1 MTIRDDVLLADAAH
15 IKAAYDKEGLMAVVE
30 HGLKGV
36 ARFELPVR
44 HPFDFRHTFWKPSH
58 FRTGLEVHSRSTSW
72 RSLVCDDGVPLG
84 LRFDWDGAKVVV
96 QVFADRRL
104 SAARATLVKERIIRS
119 YGLQEDI
126 SEFLALAAD
135 RHATADAVSALGG
148 MRMSCPENVFE
159 IGLLAVL
166 LQNTTIARTGQMLNG
181 LLTNYGGILE
191 FDGVQLKC
199 FFSPLRLAAITSEE
213 LRDRCKLGYR
223 APTVSAL
230 AHHFA
235 KRSRSAD
242 LPIGGALDQ
251 RLREE
256 LVEIRGIGP
265 FTASVIASHALRQM
279 SEPAL
284 DVWST
289 RVAARRFRMDEGAAR
304 EDVQSRLARDYPRF
318 EALALLYMLEAECLS
333 CPLVPLIPDRCPT
346 DLPGR

>member
-1 MTIRDDVLLADAAH
+1 MT
-15 IKAAYDKEGLMAVVE
+15 VVE
-30 HGLKGV
+30 HSLKGV
-36 ARFELPVR
+36 AQFELPVR
-44 HPFDFRHTFWKPSH
+44 HPFNFRHTFWKPSH
-58 FRTGLEVHSRSTSW
+58 FHTGLEVHSRSTSW

-84 LRFDWDGAKVVV
+84 LRFDWDGEKVIV

-104 SAARATLVKERIIRS
+104 SVARGALVKERIIRS

-126 SEFLALAAD
+126 SEFLSIAAN
-135 RHATADAVSALGG
+135 RPATADAISALGG

-159 IGLLAVL
+159 IGILAVL

-181 LLTNYGGILE
+181 LLTSYGSTLE

-199 FFSPLRLAAITSEE
+199 FFSPLRLSVVTSEE
-213 LRDRCKLGYR
+213 LRNRCKLGYR

-242 LPIGGALDQ
+242 FPVGGAFEQ
-251 RLREE
+251 RLREK

-265 FTASVIASHALRQM
+265 FTASIIASHALRQM
-279 SEPAL
+279 SDPAL

-289 RVAARRFRMDEGAAR
+289 RVAARQFGMDENAAR

-333 CPLVPLIPDRCPT
+333 HPLVPLIPDCCPT
-346 DLPGR
+346 NLPGR